1 MASSSIPW
9 WISAVWV
16 SLTLVILLAV
26 DASSIRSWALMATIG
41 IVPVVILFKLWS
53 GGPPPTVAEVLH
65 ETEVD
70 R

>member
-1 MASSSIPW
+1 
-9 WISAVWV
+9 
-16 SLTLVILLAV
+16 LTLVILLAV
-26 DASSIRSWALMATIG
+26 GASSIRSWALMATIG